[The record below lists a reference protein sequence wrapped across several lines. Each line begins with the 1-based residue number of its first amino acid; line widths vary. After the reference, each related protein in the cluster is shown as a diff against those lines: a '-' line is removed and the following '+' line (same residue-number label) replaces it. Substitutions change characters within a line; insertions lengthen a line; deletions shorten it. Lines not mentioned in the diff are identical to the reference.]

1 MRSKANPARWTEVTH
16 FNAVGDAVVMV
27 MSTAPVS
34 GTLCASTNDQEKKSE
49 LWILRER
56 WLREQPSHGLQQL
69 FGVRPQR
76 FPPGLGPPCPVLH
89 GEGRPIRRPRAAM
102 LDCDSMSGNLLFP
115 DDEPET
121 DTSATFRTLNQRC
134 QVSAWN
140 AADSLQ
146 RRKGEAFEAVSTPAG
161 QNTRFTFVTC
171 GNGPL
176 MRFQRVLTWR
186 RTCRVKQLCRTEA
199 PGGGHYSRDAHQY
212 NSSRLL
218 SSVQQILRHF

>member
-49 LWILRER
+49 RWSLRER
-56 WLREQPSHGLQQL
+56 WLREQPSHGLQQF

-76 FPPGLGPPCPVLH
+76 FPPRLVLH

-102 LDCDSMSGNLLFP
+102 LDRDAVSGYLLFP
-115 DDEPET
+115 DDEPEA
-121 DTSATFRTLNQRC
+121 DTSATFRTLNQRG

-161 QNTRFTFVTC
+161 QNTTFTFVIC

-176 MRFQRVLTWR
+176 LRFQRVLT
-186 RTCRVKQLCRTEA
+186 
-199 PGGGHYSRDAHQY
+199 
-212 NSSRLL
+212 
-218 SSVQQILRHF
+218 